1 MSPELEVFLAAEDL
15 DEVLDAHRKI
25 AILDEDDGTVV
36 RTVFAQW
43 RNPQAVSNLL
53 MHPTLIPEDIRL
65 AMLFHGMYE
74 QKVTYYVL
82 AAVIGFQ
89 SIDLGGIKNSDR
101 QHVLSDLLAVMRDTT
116 DILAQRASVSFTSF
130 ATPDDASQVFALIRH
145 ADQTVRH
152 NIRAWL
158 FRTFESEGAEALT
171 VAGRQS
177 GLTEEVQ
184 RQVIEEFADFLTNPP
199 DGFKSPL
206 FPLYGYIPNL
216 RDVA

>member
-36 RTVFAQW
+36 RTVLAQW

-116 DILAQRASVSFTSF
+116 DILAQRALCLV
-130 ATPDDASQVFALIRH
+130 H
-145 ADQTVRH
+145 E
-152 NIRAWL
+152 
-158 FRTFESEGAEALT
+158 FR
-171 VAGRQS
+171 
-177 GLTEEVQ
+177 
-184 RQVIEEFADFLTNPP
+184 NP
-199 DGFKSPL
+199 
-206 FPLYGYIPNL
+206 
-216 RDVA
+216 R